1 MISDVLHMNLGF
13 SHIMWNLQKT
23 RGILEKPE
31 HGWNTAAR
39 SSIIVK
45 KPQLV
50 VFGSYTAELQ

>member
-1 MISDVLHMNLGF
+1 MNLGF